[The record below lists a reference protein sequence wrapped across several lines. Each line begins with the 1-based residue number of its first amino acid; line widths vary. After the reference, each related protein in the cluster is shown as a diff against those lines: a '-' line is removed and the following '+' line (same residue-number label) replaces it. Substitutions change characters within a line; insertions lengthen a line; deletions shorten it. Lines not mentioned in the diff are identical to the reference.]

1 MKKPLLLL
9 VSAALLASCGTGGAT
24 GLSSKAT
31 SSSQS
36 KEESSVVSSS
46 EATSSAQSSSS
57 SSAPASSSSASS
69 SKATSSAPEGSSV
82 TNPYTGEAILNLAK
96 ATSSSTSQTKLSS
109 KAYFFK
115 AVILR
120 HSVRYSDDG
129 TNYVDMELK
138 LAEGKTI
145 RAFRI
150 ATKNS
155 TKYGTL
161 NAQAGKEVVI
171 NGKIGTYYHYGTSF
185 GCYAIT
191 GDDEDDAY
199 IATDVGTEIADA
211 TVDITANYEKYW
223 ADGMTKK
230 STLGDPSQFSYFY
243 QGTAPRFLLI
253 NDRWRTKTNMTMAT
267 FPFTKAVIFSD
278 NIMTGV
284 TTKTTHFEGERW
296 TFKYR
301 FLLAKKGDEGSI
313 NVDYSANNPEA
324 TEWVTGQRY
333 ENGRF
338 LIDEIPDYICGIEF
352 QLETPTN
359 YGVMSNFPVAGWAY
373 SLGKTSVR

>member
-9 VSAALLASCGTGGAT
+9 ISATLLASCGGGSTGS
-24 GLSSKAT
+24 SSKAT
-31 SSSQS
+31 SSAQS

-46 EATSSAQSSSS
+46 QAQSSVQSSSS

-69 SKATSSAPEGSSV
+69 SKAASSAPEGSAA

-96 ATSSSTSQTKLSS
+96 ATSSNINQTKLSS

-129 TNYVDMELK
+129 TYYVDMELK
-138 LAEGKTI
+138 LAAGKTI

-155 TKYGTL
+155 NKYGVL

-171 NGKIGTYYHYGTSF
+171 NGKIGTYYQWGSDF

-191 GDDEDDAY
+191 GDDSDDAY
-199 IATDVGTEIADA
+199 IAADVGTEIADE
-211 TVDITANYEKYW
+211 TIDITGNYDKYW
-223 ADGMTKK
+223 AQGMTKQ
-230 STLGDPSQFSYFY
+230 STLGDPSQFGSALK
-243 QGTAPRFLLI
+243 GTAPRFFLV
-253 NDRWRTKTNMTMAT
+253 NDRWRTNTNTTMFT

-278 NIMTGV
+278 NVMTGV
-284 TTKTTHFEGERW
+284 LTDTVHFEGERW

-301 FLLAKKGDEGSI
+301 FLLANIGENGATRI
-313 NVDYSANNPEA
+313 NYTTTNPEA

-338 LIDEIPDYICGIEF
+338 VIDEIPAYVCGIEF
-352 QLETPTN
+352 QLETPAN
-359 YGVMSNFPVAGWAY
+359 YGVMSNFPVGGWAY
-373 SLGKTSVR
+373 SLSKTSCR